1 MSETATKAKA
11 TSMAA
16 TRRRKKQQQHHDRF
30 SSLPLAVL
38 FKIFMYKGVLTPA
51 NLAISRTLFPVA
63 LVVFYVD
70 VELTSRAA
78 IERFGASLRSRPDVL
93 LAVRHLVLRDGLTHL
108 MGSSLNALR
117 ATLESV
123 KDVFRRMSRLKALS
137 LDGYVF
143 CEVFLA
149 RQFREA
155 DAPWPR
161 LVQLEVSSG
170 LSLRGDVAP
179 DLCHNL
185 LYLPTL
191 RKLLFVGVAMTMH
204 TSLLNFNPS
213 IHLPARSLGI
223 LHLEFSECFNVFAD
237 VRILFQALSSVR
249 VLVFDGWTFY
259 PNFVQDLALLPPT
272 LQVLGIYVGA
282 RYCHSTTTDMPLGFR
297 DSIRMSGDEKRL
309 VASQAPKLAAVNWHF
324 RELDILTLDGPVIT
338 PDTFDLV
345 RTLPRL
351 RLLRLGAHAPFDV
364 PRLLD
369 FLANPPAQLVCLS
382 LDLCECET
390 PADRALARVAALS
403 KPRRRAVTSSAPSA
417 RPPRSPRWPGW
428 LSEADAKAIL
438 KACAQ
443 GGIEL
448 EGPVACALGVTHL
461 GGCREWC
468 RQSRT

>member
-1 MSETATKAKA
+1 MSEPATKAKM
-11 TSMAA
+11 TSVAA

-30 SSLPLAVL
+30 SCLPLAVL

-63 LVVFYVD
+63 LVVFYRD

-78 IERFGASLRSRPDVL
+78 IERFGTSLRSRSDVL
-93 LAVRHLVLRDGLTHL
+93 PAVRHLVLRDGLTHL
-108 MGSSLNALR
+108 MGVDEAGLRVSTQVGSSLNALR

-123 KDVFRRMSRLKALS
+123 KDVFRKMSRLKALS

-143 CEVFLA
+143 CEVLLA
-149 RQFREA
+149 RQFLEA

-185 LYLPTL
+185 LYLPTV
-191 RKLLFVGVAMTMH
+191 RKLLFVGVAMTMY
-204 TSLLNFNPS
+204 TSLLNFDPS
-213 IHLPARSLGI
+213 VHLPARSLGI

-237 VRILFQALSSVR
+237 VRIFFQALSSVR
-249 VLVFDGWTFY
+249 VIVFDGWTFY

-272 LQVLGIYVGA
+272 LLVLGIYVGA

-297 DSIRMSGDEKRL
+297 DSIRMSADEKRL

-324 RELDILTLDGPVIT
+324 PQLDTLTLDGPVIT

-364 PRLLD
+364 RRLLV
-369 FLANPPAQLVCLS
+369 FLADPPAQLVCLS

-403 KPRRRAVTSSAPSA
+403 KPRRRGATSLALSRVKA
-417 RPPRSPRWPGW
+417 R
-428 LSEADAKAIL
+428 
-438 KACAQ
+438 
-443 GGIEL
+443 
-448 EGPVACALGVTHL
+448 
-461 GGCREWC
+461 
-468 RQSRT
+468 